1 MYSCRCAI
9 RNRRQKKDQGEIQ
22 FFCRFPDRNDFS
34 VGYSCRL
41 AHRKYQLASGLW
53 NVNCDVDPSGKTI
66 NHRQKKCVPRPK
78 KKRKEKN
85 IIHMPIWIN
94 IWTSISIQTSKFK
107 LSKLTW
113 IVHPSSVPTNS
124 FKSELVIHVQ
134 CVQLLKEVQCVQ
146 LQLYSSNT
154 CTRKLSSSSNPSS
167 VVLQPWP
174 WNQKGFK
181 KEVQLA

>member
-78 KKRKEKN
+78 KKKKRKEYNTHANLDKYMN
-85 IIHMPIWIN
+85 INLNSN
-94 IWTSISIQTSKFK
+94 IKIQAFKAYMNSPSKF
-107 LSKLTW
+107 S
-113 IVHPSSVPTNS
+113 TNK
-124 FKSELVIHVQ
+124 FIQIRV
-134 CVQLLKEVQCVQ
+134 
-146 LQLYSSNT
+146 SNT
-154 CTRKLSSSSNPSS
+154 CTMCSVTQGSSMCS
-167 VVLQPWP
+167 VTIVFI
-174 WNQKGFK
+174 KYMY
-181 KEVQLA
+181 KEIVFQQQSKFCGASTLAMKPKRF